1 MKHLMMTVVTVLT
14 LGATMTMVKADTY
27 QSGRDAD
34 IMRERGQVWNYSES
48 KRDPQLANYNT
59 DGRYLSEATN
69 FELYNFVGLFKLRK
83 SAKKEIKVIKE
94 QKATEHMNEELIRM
108 IKLRIQGLP
117 DEVEKFSEQL
127 KKGGYHFLMES
138 DDYPN
143 RNSEYVRR
151 YVEIRLKEQE

>member
-1 MKHLMMTVVTVLT
+1 MWSIYTGDPLYIWRKPIEIIKKKRKAFQGEIMKILDILFVV
-14 LGATMTMVKADTY
+14 
-27 QSGRDAD
+27 
-34 IMRERGQVWNYSES
+34 
-48 KRDPQLANYNT
+48 
-59 DGRYLSEATN
+59 

-151 YVEIRLKEQE
+151 YVEVMLDEDQDQ

>member
-1 MKHLMMTVVTVLT
+1 MKILDILFVV
-14 LGATMTMVKADTY
+14 
-27 QSGRDAD
+27 
-34 IMRERGQVWNYSES
+34 
-48 KRDPQLANYNT
+48 
-59 DGRYLSEATN
+59 

-83 SAKKEIKVIKE
+83 SDKKEIKE

-117 DEVEKFSEQL
+117 AEVEKFTEQL
-127 KKGGYHFLMES
+127 KKDGYHFLMES

-151 YVEIRLKEQE
+151 YVEIRLKEQSNLDT

>member
-1 MKHLMMTVVTVLT
+1 MKILDILFVV
-14 LGATMTMVKADTY
+14 
-27 QSGRDAD
+27 
-34 IMRERGQVWNYSES
+34 
-48 KRDPQLANYNT
+48 
-59 DGRYLSEATN
+59 

-151 YVEIRLKEQE
+151 YVESEVKTDHDKSTKCNW

>member
-1 MKHLMMTVVTVLT
+1 MKILDILFVV
-14 LGATMTMVKADTY
+14 
-27 QSGRDAD
+27 
-34 IMRERGQVWNYSES
+34 
-48 KRDPQLANYNT
+48 
-59 DGRYLSEATN
+59 

-83 SAKKEIKVIKE
+83 SDKKEIKE

-117 DEVEKFSEQL
+117 AEVEKFTEQL
-127 KKGGYHFLMES
+127 KKDGYHFLMES

-143 RNSEYVRR
+143 RNSVYVRK

>member
-1 MKHLMMTVVTVLT
+1 MKILDILFVV
-14 LGATMTMVKADTY
+14 
-27 QSGRDAD
+27 
-34 IMRERGQVWNYSES
+34 
-48 KRDPQLANYNT
+48 
-59 DGRYLSEATN
+59 

-83 SAKKEIKVIKE
+83 SDKKEIKE

-117 DEVEKFSEQL
+117 AEVEKFTEQL
-127 KKGGYHFLMES
+127 KKDGYHFLMES

-151 YVEIRLKEQE
+151 YVESEVKTDHDKSTKCNW

>member
-1 MKHLMMTVVTVLT
+1 MKILDILFVV
-14 LGATMTMVKADTY
+14 
-27 QSGRDAD
+27 
-34 IMRERGQVWNYSES
+34 
-48 KRDPQLANYNT
+48 
-59 DGRYLSEATN
+59 

-108 IKLRIQGLP
+108 IKLRIQGLSA
-117 DEVEKFSEQL
+117 EVEKFTEQL
-127 KKGGYHFLMES
+127 KKDGYHFLMES

-151 YVEIRLKEQE
+151 YVEVMLDEDQDQ

>member
-1 MKHLMMTVVTVLT
+1 MKILDILFVV
-14 LGATMTMVKADTY
+14 
-27 QSGRDAD
+27 
-34 IMRERGQVWNYSES
+34 
-48 KRDPQLANYNT
+48 
-59 DGRYLSEATN
+59 

-127 KKGGYHFLMES
+127 KKGGYCES
-138 DDYPN
+138 DGYMYTDID
-143 RNSEYVRR
+143 RIKKHFSGEKSQKMLRTIGR
-151 YVEIRLKEQE
+151 FSKRTFS

>member
-1 MKHLMMTVVTVLT
+1 MKILDILFVV
-14 LGATMTMVKADTY
+14 
-27 QSGRDAD
+27 
-34 IMRERGQVWNYSES
+34 
-48 KRDPQLANYNT
+48 
-59 DGRYLSEATN
+59 

-83 SAKKEIKVIKE
+83 SDKKEIKVIKE

-108 IKLRIQGLP
+108 IKLRIQGLS

-127 KKGGYHFLMES
+127 KKDGYHFLMES

-151 YVEIRLKEQE
+151 YVEVMLDEDQDQ